1 MTISVNLDNVFILS
15 TYIQKTISVCDNFNK
30 GRHSCYSLH
39 LHIVFVTKYRKK
51 VFGDLHLQS
60 LEATFREL
68 CLGFDAELK
77 EFNGEPDHVHLLIS
91 TSPNTPSVA
100 KLVNSLKATSSRRIR
115 REFNDVEGAFGKNVL
130 WSRSY
135 FAGTCGGAPLTVIRQ
150 YIEQQDRPH

>member
-1 MTISVNLDNVFILS
+1 MTTCNEKAISVS
-15 TYIQKTISVCDNFNK
+15 EEFNK

-39 LHIVFVTKYRKK
+39 LHIVFVTKYRRK

-91 TSPNTPSVA
+91 TSPKTPSVA
-100 KLVNSLKATSSRRIR
+100 KLVNSLKATSSRRVR
-115 REFNDVEGAFGKNVL
+115 REFNDVAGAFGKNVL

-150 YIEQQDRPH
+150 HIEQQDRPH

>member
-1 MTISVNLDNVFILS
+1 MSEE
-15 TYIQKTISVCDNFNK
+15 FNK

-60 LEATFREL
+60 LEATFKEL
-68 CLGFDAELK
+68 CFGFDAELK

-91 TSPNTPSVA
+91 TSPKTPSVA

-115 REFNDVEGAFGKNVL
+115 REFNDVAGAFGKNCSL
-130 WSRSY
+130 ESFLLCWNMRWC
-135 FAGTCGGAPLTVIRQ
+135 AINGDPPIHRATG
-150 YIEQQDRPH
+150 

>member
-1 MTISVNLDNVFILS
+1 M
-15 TYIQKTISVCDNFNK
+15 
-30 GRHSCYSLH
+30 
-39 LHIVFVTKYRKK
+39 
-51 VFGDLHLQS
+51 
-60 LEATFREL
+60 
-68 CLGFDAELK
+68 GFDAELK

>member
-1 MTISVNLDNVFILS
+1 M
-15 TYIQKTISVCDNFNK
+15 
-30 GRHSCYSLH
+30 H
-39 LHIVFVTKYRKK
+39 LHIVFITKYRRKI
-51 VFGDLHLQS
+51 FGELHLQS

-68 CLGFDAELK
+68 CMGFDAELK
-77 EFNGEPDHVHLLIS
+77 EFNGESDHVHLLIS

-115 REFNDVEGAFGKNVL
+115 REFNDVAGAFSKNVL

>member
-1 MTISVNLDNVFILS
+1 
-15 TYIQKTISVCDNFNK
+15 
-30 GRHSCYSLH
+30 
-39 LHIVFVTKYRKK
+39 
-51 VFGDLHLQS
+51 
-60 LEATFREL
+60 
-68 CLGFDAELK
+68 
-77 EFNGEPDHVHLLIS
+77 
-91 TSPNTPSVA
+91 SVA